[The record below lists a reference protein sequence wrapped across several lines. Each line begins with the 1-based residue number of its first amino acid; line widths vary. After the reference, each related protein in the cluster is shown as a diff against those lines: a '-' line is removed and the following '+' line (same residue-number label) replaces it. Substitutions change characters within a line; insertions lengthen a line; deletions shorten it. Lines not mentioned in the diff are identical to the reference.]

1 MYSFSVEGNELM
13 PTSIRLN
20 KETSSRL
27 DKLSER
33 TGRSKAFY
41 LRQLIE
47 NGLNKLEYEYG
58 ILQDIE
64 DYRKGK
70 AKTYTLEEMEQR
82 YGLAD

>member
-1 MYSFSVEGNELM
+1 MYSLYEEEIYTMS
-13 PTSIRLN
+13 TSIRLN
-20 KETSSRL
+20 EETSNRL
-27 DKLSER
+27 NKLSER

-47 NGLNKLEYEYG
+47 DGLDKLEYEYG

-70 AKTYTLEEMEQR
+70 SKTYTLEEMEKL

>member
-1 MYSFSVEGNELM
+1 MATSVRA
-13 PTSIRLN
+13 TSV
-20 KETSSRL
+20 RL
-27 DKLSER
+27 DEEISNRLHKLSER

-47 NGLNKLEYEYG
+47 DGLDKLEYEYG

-70 AKTYTLEEMEQR
+70 SKTYTLEEMEKL

>member
-1 MYSFSVEGNELM
+1 MA
-13 PTSIRLN
+13 TSIRLN
-20 KETSSRL
+20 EETSNRL
-27 DKLSER
+27 NKLSER

-47 NGLNKLEYEYG
+47 DGLDKLEYEYG

-70 AKTYTLEEMEQR
+70 SKTYTLEEMEKL

>member
-1 MYSFSVEGNELM
+1 MYSYTRRKFKTM
-13 PTSIRLN
+13 ATSIRLN
-20 KETSSRL
+20 EETSNRL
-27 DKLSER
+27 NKLSER

-47 NGLNKLEYEYG
+47 DGLDKLEYEYG

-70 AKTYTLEEMEQR
+70 SKTYTLEEMEKL